1 MDEGHSVKDEI
12 ILFFEGASLNMKHI
26 SGLFK
31 IGKLLL
37 QPSGAA
43 SRGRSIIEPGG

>member
-1 MDEGHSVKDEI
+1 MDEGHSVKD
-12 ILFFEGASLNMKHI
+12 GASLNMNVKHI

-37 QPSGAA
+37 QALGAE
-43 SRGRSIIEPGG
+43 SRDRSSIDPEG

>member
-1 MDEGHSVKDEI
+1 MAESHV
-12 ILFFEGASLNMKHI
+12 ILFFFTEGASLNMKRI

-37 QPSGAA
+37 HALGAE
-43 SRGRSIIEPGG
+43 SRDRSSIEPEGY